1 MSKGI
6 APPSERNYAASFQP
20 SRLLYDVLSCRLWLQ
35 TGLVLQVRF
44 FADDKHENPACSA
57 GFFYYVSMMGNVNVF
72 LNQSIKCCC
81 MCTQAIQKDRPVRRV

>member
-6 APPSERNYAASFQP
+6 APPSERNNAASVPP
-20 SRLLYDVLSCRLWLQ
+20 SCLLYDVLSCGLWLQ
-35 TGLVLQVRF
+35 TGLVLLVRL
-44 FADDKHENPACSA
+44 FADDEHKTPACSA
-57 GFFYYVSMMGNVNVF
+57 GVFYCVTMMGNVNVF